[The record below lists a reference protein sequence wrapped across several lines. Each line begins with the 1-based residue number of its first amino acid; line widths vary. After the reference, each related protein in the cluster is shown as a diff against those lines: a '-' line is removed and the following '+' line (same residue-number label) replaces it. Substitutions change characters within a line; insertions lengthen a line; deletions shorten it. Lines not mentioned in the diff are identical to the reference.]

1 MKVIKRDGRIIDFDR
16 SRINITIERA
26 NTEVRESEKAT
37 KEEIKEIIK
46 YIEELDKKRIL
57 AEDIQEIIEQKLME
71 FGRYEL
77 AKKYIIYK
85 YTRTIVMNS
94 APTFA

>member
-46 YIEELDKKRIL
+46 YIEELDKKSIL
-57 AEDIQEIIEQKLME
+57 AEVIQEIIEQKLME